1 MNPIT
6 PGRAEHVARDTQRGL
21 QYRFQPFPTVLQG
34 VTNRIVTFSDIH
46 GDLDALI
53 VCLRDCAN
61 VIYKPGYNPSDATG
75 QRDPDLDRYYDMDI
89 NSDE

>member
-1 MNPIT
+1 MNFVIT
-6 PGRAEHVARDTQRGL
+6 GNVEHAALLEQEQL
-21 QYRFQPFPTVLQG
+21 EYRFPPFPTIITG

-61 VIYKPGYNPSDATG
+61 VIYKPGFNPSAG
-75 QRDPDLDRYYDMDI
+75 HRDPDL
-89 NSDE
+89 N